1 MQENRENLFNT
12 QDTQTQNPWHKQLF
26 TPICPEEPA
35 ALPRAEQLRQQIGQ
49 EISLEATVYR
59 VRQMRGF
66 AFVLLRAGNQVF
78 QGIYQP
84 EEAAFPLSLLEEEA
98 SIRCQALVRQDPRSR
113 AGFELVLR
121 QCHRLGG
128 PAEPLP
134 VNISGK
140 ELNLSPETMLDLR
153 PLTARR
159 LEQQAIFRIQAALC
173 QGIRQF
179 LQKQDFVEIH
189 SPKLTAA
196 GAEGGANLFSLDY
209 FGRTAYL
216 AQSPQFYKQAMVGVF
231 QRVYEIGPVF
241 RAERH
246 NTSRHLNEYTSVDLE
261 LGFLR
266 HYSQLMSLETAL
278 LRSALAYLR
287 QTCPEELALLQV
299 RLPEIGQ
306 IPAISF
312 AQAKTLLAQQAGLS
326 RPGSLD
332 LEPQEEKLLCQI
344 AAQYTGCEFLFV
356 TGYPSAKRPFYA
368 METPGQPEYTESFD
382 LLFRGLEITTGGQ
395 RIHDYQAQVEKM
407 EHLGLD
413 PAQFSSYLAAH
424 RYGLPPHGGL
434 GLGLE
439 RLTARLL
446 ELPNLRQASLFP
458 RDLHRLEP

>member
-1 MQENRENLFNT
+1 MKSQNSS
-12 QDTQTQNPWHKQLF
+12 QTLF
-26 TPICPEEPA
+26 TPVCPAEPA
-35 ALPRAEQLRQQIGQ
+35 PIPQPEQLRQQIGQ
-49 EISLEATVYR
+49 TVVLEGMIYR
-59 VRQMRGF
+59 IRRMPGF
-66 AFVLLRAGNQVF
+66 AFVLLRVGNQVI
-78 QGIYQP
+78 QCVYQP
-84 EEAAFPLSLLEEEA
+84 EEAEFPLSLLEEEV
-98 SIRCQALVRQDPRSR
+98 SVRCQGLIRQEPRSR
-113 AGFELVLR
+113 AGFEILLR
-121 QCHRLGG
+121 QCRRLGG

-140 ELNLSPETMLDLR
+140 KLELAPETMLDLR

-159 LEQQAIFRIQAALC
+159 LEQQAIFRIQDALC
-173 QGIRQF
+173 QGIRRF
-179 LQKQDFVEIH
+179 LQQNSFVEIH

-216 AQSPQFYKQAMVGVF
+216 AQSPQCYKQAMVGVF

-261 LGFLR
+261 MGFLQ
-266 HYSQLMSLETAL
+266 HYSQLMELETSL
-278 LRSALAYLR
+278 LQSTFRYLS
-287 QTCPEELALLQV
+287 QACPMELALLGVQV
-299 RLPEIGQ
+299 PEIGQ
-306 IPAISF
+306 IPSLSF
-312 AQAKTLLAQQAGLS
+312 SQAKELLAQAGLS

-332 LEPQEEKLLCQI
+332 LEPQEEKLLCQM
-344 AAQYTGCEFLFV
+344 AFRQTGCEFLFV

-368 METPGQPEYTESFD
+368 METPGAEEYTESFD

-395 RIHDYQAQVEKM
+395 RIHDYQAQVTKM
-407 EHLGLD
+407 ERLGLN
-413 PAQFSSYLAAH
+413 PAQFASYLMAH

-446 ELPNLRQASLFP
+446 ELPNLRQACLFP